1 MVDAPDHTPAEVRVG
16 LDHYGVTEALRR
28 LLSRVSAERGLTAD
42 PPGKGYVAVRPAT
55 WGNVSA
61 YFHASYVD
69 VAVAPGHAEKLHRTH
84 GWKLVKTNS
93 ETGFVRIESAVLADP
108 VTDAVAFHTLLAAVD
123 KSAVGTAYE
132 GGRPAAAQVGSEID
146 LCPTCFVARAQGR
159 CDVCD

>member
-93 ETGFVRIESAVLADP
+93 ETSFVRIESAVLADP
-108 VTDAVAFHTLLAAVD
+108 ATDAVAFHTLLAAVD

-132 GGRPAAAQVGSEID
+132 GGKAQTAAAPAPA
-146 LCPTCFVARAQGR
+146 LCPTHFVTMEGGR
-159 CDVCD
+159 CDACE